1 MSKPTVYA
9 IDFGTSNSLL
19 AAAGPSG
26 AEAPIPL
33 DMKAREQSILRSI
46 QFLSDDGG
54 WSFGAD
60 ALESFI
66 VGATRGRF
74 FRSMKRFLPME
85 SFKETRLGNQVV
97 KLEALIGVFLRT
109 MRERANRHYDTD
121 VRRVLLG
128 RPARFSEDPAADALA
143 QERLEGAARFAG
155 FEDVHFCP
163 EPVAAAHD
171 FKNKIAHDATIL
183 VCDLGGGTSD
193 FTVARLSGG
202 ELEEVLAVGGVPVA
216 GDALDGSL
224 MRKKIAAHFG
234 ADVTYMVPFGSN
246 VLSMPLPLME
256 RLCSPAELC
265 LLERKDIMRFLRDI
279 KSGSVGADDKDR
291 MDQLLTLI
299 EDSLGFQVF
308 EAIEDTKRALSSED
322 KTTFRFE
329 YPGIDVT
336 ETITR
341 AQFESFA
348 QPTTTRILENLES
361 TLVSA
366 GVTPK
371 DIDIVCATGG
381 TTRVP
386 VIERELVARFGM
398 DKLHRLSSFHSV
410 IQGLAERAVALA

>member
-1 MSKPTVYA
+1 MKPTIYA

-19 AAAGPSG
+19 AAADASG
-26 AEAPIPL
+26 AEAPIAL
-33 DMKAREQSILRSI
+33 DGKAREQSILRSI

-54 WSFGAD
+54 WTFGAE
-60 ALESFI
+60 ALENFI

-85 SFKETRLGNQVV
+85 SFKETRLGNRVV

-109 MRERANRHYDTD
+109 MRERANKHYGVD

-128 RPARFSEDPAADALA
+128 RPARFAEDMAADNLA
-143 QERLEGAARFAG
+143 EERLRGAALFAG

-202 ELEEVLAVGGVPVA
+202 ELKEVLAVGGVPVA
-216 GDALDGSL
+216 GDAFDGSL
-224 MRKKIAAHFG
+224 MRKKIASHFG
-234 ADVTYMVPFGSN
+234 SDVTYMVPFGSN
-246 VLSMPLPLME
+246 VLSMPVPLME

-265 LLERKDIMRFLRDI
+265 LLERKDVMRFLRDI
-279 KSGSVGADDKDR
+279 KSGSVGSDDKDR

-308 EAIEDTKRALSSED
+308 EAIEDTKRALSSSAQA
-322 KTTFRFE
+322 TFRFE

-348 QPTTTRILENLES
+348 EATTARILTALEA
-361 TLVSA
+361 TLASA
-366 GVTPK
+366 GINAK
-371 DIDIVCATGG
+371 QIDIVCATGG

-386 VIERELVARFGM
+386 AIENALVARFGK

>member
-1 MSKPTVYA
+1 VKPTIYA

-19 AAAGPSG
+19 AAADASG
-26 AEAPIPL
+26 AEAPIAL
-33 DMKAREQSILRSI
+33 DGKAREQSILRSI

-54 WSFGAD
+54 WTFGAE
-60 ALESFI
+60 ALENFI

-85 SFKETRLGNQVV
+85 SFKETRLGNRVV

-109 MRERANRHYDTD
+109 MRERANKHYGVD

-128 RPARFSEDPAADALA
+128 RPARFAEDMAADNLA
-143 QERLEGAARFAG
+143 EERLRGAALFAG

-202 ELEEVLAVGGVPVA
+202 ELKEVLAVGGVPVA
-216 GDALDGSL
+216 GDAFDGSL
-224 MRKKIAAHFG
+224 MRKKIASHFG
-234 ADVTYMVPFGSN
+234 SDVTYMVPFGSN
-246 VLSMPLPLME
+246 VLSMPVPLME

-265 LLERKDIMRFLRDI
+265 LLERKDVMRFLRDI
-279 KSGSVGADDKDR
+279 KSGSVGSDDKDR

-308 EAIEDTKRALSSED
+308 EAIEDTKRALSSSAQA
-322 KTTFRFE
+322 TFRFE

-348 QPTTTRILENLES
+348 EATTARILTALEA
-361 TLVSA
+361 TLASA
-366 GVTPK
+366 GINAK
-371 DIDIVCATGG
+371 QIDIVCATGG

-386 VIERELVARFGM
+386 AIENALVARFGK